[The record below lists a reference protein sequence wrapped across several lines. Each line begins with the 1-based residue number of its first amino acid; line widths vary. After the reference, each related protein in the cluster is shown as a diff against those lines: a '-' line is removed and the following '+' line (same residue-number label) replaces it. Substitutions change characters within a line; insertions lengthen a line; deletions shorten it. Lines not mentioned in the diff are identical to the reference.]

1 MIWLHFIGQTK
12 YAYQVY
18 VTFNGKYG
26 WRIVDA
32 NKNKIL
38 RVKFKN
44 RKISCKI

>member
-12 YAYQVY
+12 YTYQVY

-32 NKNKIL
+32 NKIEFWEKNSN
-38 RVKFKN
+38 FKN
-44 RKISCKI
+44 